1 MPENHQIRN
10 FGAFADL
17 IGDQSHIEMSGVTD
31 AFLFTAR
38 GEIFENG
45 FAPLLED
52 FSHLAREI
60 QIRFEAEGAG
70 DIVKESAFDRD
81 RIDNMLA
88 EKCATKFLGNP
99 NGIIERCFGMFRT
112 IQRDK
117 NVFDHAD
124 LLTFAERANVP
135 APFELP
141 IKSAKLR

>member
-1 MPENHQIRN
+1 MTDDHQIRN
-10 FGAFADL
+10 FGALANL
-17 IGDQSHIEMSGVTD
+17 IGDQSHIEMRGVTD
-31 AFLFTAR
+31 GFLFTAR

-45 FAPLLED
+45 FAALLED
-52 FSHLAREI
+52 FPHFAGEI
-60 QIRFEAEGAG
+60 QVRLEAEGAG
-70 DIVKESAFDRD
+70 DIVKESTFDRD
-81 RIDNMLA
+81 RIDNVLA
-88 EKCATKFLGNP
+88 KKRAIELLGNP

-124 LLTFAERANVP
+124 LLTFASRTNVP